1 VVQSVVTIGAVM
13 TVIMIALGYILLK
26 ASGKNPYL
34 PYIPGMVVFAA
45 GILLIVIATIAG
57 KIEIMGAGLGGWGIA
72 CMFSAAIGMIIT
84 AIIDTYT
91 SPVTN

>member
-1 VVQSVVTIGAVM
+1 MVQSVLTIGAVM
-13 TVIMIALGYILLK
+13 TIILIALEYILLK

-34 PYIPGMVVFAA
+34 AYLPGFIVFPA

-72 CMFSAAIGMIIT
+72 CMFSAAISFIIT
-84 AIIDTYT
+84 AIIDSYT

>member
-1 VVQSVVTIGAVM
+1 MVQSVVTIGAVM